1 MNASNWFD
9 FNFWSSSFIER
20 IEKIQKNLNNRNKT
34 EQKKNKRIFT
44 HSFILFFCVCVIKW
58 TTTIIRI
65 CFFFAN
71 PTISLLY
78 STYVLV
84 IFREK
89 KQIFLSLYSKRFL
102 LYPEKKQKNTKKI
115 LNSKNSFIN
124 PVVVAGFLYV
134 NEFFSDCHHYYHYR
148 LYYYYYESNFFS
160 FWSRKKPSLGHYIG
174 SAKWWWLR
182 ENEKKNGK
190 WN

>member
-1 MNASNWFD
+1 MN
-9 FNFWSSSFIER
+9 
-20 IEKIQKNLNNRNKT
+20 NNDN
-34 EQKKNKRIFT
+34 
-44 HSFILFFCVCVIKW
+44 S
-58 TTTIIRI
+58 
-65 CFFFAN
+65 
-71 PTISLLY
+71 
-78 STYVLV
+78 
-84 IFREK
+84 
-89 KQIFLSLYSKRFL
+89 FL

-174 SAKWWWLR
+174 SAK
-182 ENEKKNGK
+182 
-190 WN
+190 